1 MAKEE
6 KEEKTTEQSIQ
17 DDLEINVDDLAKELL
32 DQPSRFFYWSV
43 TWARAARARR
53 RQRLATRELEARL
66 TKEFRELMANTQ
78 PGVRVTEKMIEDF
91 LYGHPVYKQ
100 QSDEQIKTEYAED
113 MLSVAK
119 DALKERYGALTE
131 LIRNQ
136 KEEAI
141 MDTAGA
147 VEVMRDEITNQTAQ
161 REEKKTKKGKK
172 EN

>member
-1 MAKEE
+1 MPKEV

-17 DDLEINVDDLAKELL
+17 EDLDINQDDLAKELL

-53 RQRLATRELEARL
+53 RQRLSTRELEARL
-66 TKEFRELMANTQ
+66 TKEFRELMAGTQ
-78 PGVRVTEKMIEDF
+78 PGVRVTEKMIEDY

-100 QSDEQIKTEYAED
+100 QMDEQIKTEYAED

-119 DALKERYGALTE
+119 DAMKERYGALTE
-131 LIRNQ
+131 LMRNQ

-141 MDTAGA
+141 MDTQAA
-147 VEVMRDEITNQTAQ
+147 TEVMRDELAAQ
-161 REEKKTKKGKK
+161 EETRKTKKSKK

>member
-1 MAKEE
+1 MAKE
-6 KEEKTTEQSIQ
+6 EEKTTEQQIQ
-17 DDLEINVDDLAKELL
+17 EDLGINQDDLAKELL
-32 DQPSRFFYWSV
+32 DQPSRFFFWSV

-91 LYGHPVYKQ
+91 MYGHPVYKQ
-100 QSDEQIKTEYAED
+100 QSDELIKTEYAED

-119 DALKERYGALTE
+119 DAMKERYGALTE
-131 LIRNQ
+131 LMRNQ
-136 KEEAI
+136 KDEQI
-141 MDTAGA
+141 MDTVAA
-147 VEVMRDEITNQTAQ
+147 TEVMRDELAAQ
-161 REEKKTKKGKK
+161 GEAREEKKTKRGKK